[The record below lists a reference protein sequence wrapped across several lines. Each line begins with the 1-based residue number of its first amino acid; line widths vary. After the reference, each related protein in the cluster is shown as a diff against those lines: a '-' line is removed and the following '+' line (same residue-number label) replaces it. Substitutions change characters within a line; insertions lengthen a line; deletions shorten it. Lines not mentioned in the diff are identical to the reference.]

1 MGKRWPG
8 MGRLR
13 AERKA
18 AAQHAAAQAAAAVRA
33 QEVVSDLL
41 DPRQREHGTTLFER
55 LHPEPLD
62 VSDHSGTTNP
72 RRRVRH
78 RADRRRRLPEALV
91 TERPC
96 AARGHHRGCECA
108 DYVWE
113 PLHA

>member
-78 RADRRRRLPEALV
+78 RADRRRRLPDGIITV
-91 TERPC
+91 RPC

-108 DYVWE
+108 DYIWE

>member
-18 AAQHAAAQAAAAVRA
+18 AAQLAAAKAAAAVRA

-41 DPRQREHGTTLFER
+41 DPRQRERGTTLLER
-55 LHPEPLD
+55 LHTEALD
-62 VSDHSGTTNP
+62 VSDDSGTPNL

-78 RADRRRRLPEALV
+78 RANRRRRLTDGVV

-96 AARGHHRGCECA
+96 AARGHQYGCECA
-108 DYVWE
+108 DFIWE

>member
-18 AAQHAAAQAAAAVRA
+18 AARLAAAQAAAAVRS

-41 DPRQREHGTTLFER
+41 DPRQREHGTTLLER

-108 DYVWE
+108 DFIWG

>member
-13 AERKA
+13 AKRKA
-18 AAQHAAAQAAAAVRA
+18 TAQLAAAKAAAAVRA

-41 DPRQREHGTTLFER
+41 DPRQRERGTTLLER
-55 LHPEPLD
+55 LHTEALV
-62 VSDHSGTTNP
+62 VSDHSGTSNP

-78 RADRRRRLPEALV
+78 RADRRQRLPHGIITV
-91 TERPC
+91 RPC

-108 DYVWE
+108 DYIWE